1 MFWTFKVVFYS
12 IHNKPFSPQEWLA
25 SNFSLWYHL
34 WIKHESHEKRGDD
47 HQLKQL
53 LIVKQ
58 ILLVSLFGNVWRKVR
73 RICILMLGWR
83 VNGLNSG
90 VMVNCVVLSCIS
102 QWHPNNLKNHVI
114 ITIGGRAGAYAPLPP
129 PKQKLWT
136 LGEKDMVRDPPPT
149 LHLLHTCFELNSYCK
164 SSLKLFCLTVCFNC
178 SMRFVLHKIICLLMH
193 WISGLQPQ

>member
-1 MFWTFKVVFYS
+1 MFWTFKLVFYS
-12 IHNKPFSPQEWLA
+12 IHNKPFSPLEWLA

-73 RICILMLGWR
+73 RMCILMLGWR

-90 VMVNCVVLSCIS
+90 VTVNCVVLSCIS
-102 QWHPNNLKNHVI
+102 EWHSHNLKNHVI
-114 ITIGGRAGAYAPLPP
+114 ITIGIGVREGDYVPLNGNSELWGRRTGWGTLPHALPP
-129 PKQKLWT
+129 AYMFWIKT
-136 LGEKDMVRDPPPT
+136 LIAREA
-149 LHLLHTCFELNSYCK
+149 
-164 SSLKLFCLTVCFNC
+164 
-178 SMRFVLHKIICLLMH
+178 
-193 WISGLQPQ
+193 

>member
-1 MFWTFKVVFYS
+1 MV
-12 IHNKPFSPQEWLA
+12 SPLNQTWKSWEERRWSPTKAALDCE
-25 SNFSLWYHL
+25 
-34 WIKHESHEKRGDD
+34 I
-47 HQLKQL
+47 
-53 LIVKQ
+53 

-73 RICILMLGWR
+73 RIYILVLGWR

-129 PKQKLWT
+129 PPQTKT
-136 LGEKDMVRDPPPT
+136 LNFGGGKDRVRDPPPT

-164 SSLKLFCLTVCFNC
+164 SSLKLFCLKVCFNC
-178 SMRFVLHKIICLLMH
+178 SMWFVLHKIICLLMH
-193 WISGLQPQ
+193 WIRGLQPQ

>member
-12 IHNKPFSPQEWLA
+12 IHNKPFSPKEWLA

-34 WIKHESHEKRGDD
+34 WIKHESHEKRWVD

-53 LIVKQ
+53 LIIKQ

-73 RICILMLGWR
+73 RMCILMLGWR

-90 VMVNCVVLSCIS
+90 VMVNCVVLSCVS
-102 QWHPNNLKNHVI
+102 EWHPNNLKNHVI

-129 PKQKLWT
+129 PPNKNSELWG
-136 LGEKDMVRDPPPT
+136 GEGQGEGPSPHAPPPAYM
-149 LHLLHTCFELNSYCK
+149 LWIKFLLQEQLKTFLAH
-164 SSLKLFCLTVCFNC
+164 SLF
-178 SMRFVLHKIICLLMH
+178 
-193 WISGLQPQ
+193 

>member
-12 IHNKPFSPQEWLA
+12 IHNKPFSPQECLA
-25 SNFSLWYHL
+25 SNFSLWSHL

-73 RICILMLGWR
+73 RMCILMLGWR

-90 VMVNCVVLSCIS
+90 VMVNCVVLSCVS
-102 QWHPNNLKNHVI
+102 EWHPNNLKNHVI

-129 PKQKLWT
+129 PPNKNSELWGRRTGWGT
-136 LGEKDMVRDPPPT
+136 LPPT
-149 LHLLHTCFELNSYCK
+149 PHLLHTCFELKFLSQEQLK
-164 SSLKLFCLTVCFNC
+164 PFLSHSLF
-178 SMRFVLHKIICLLMH
+178 
-193 WISGLQPQ
+193 